1 MSHENTVIDRIL
13 SLHQHIIT
21 LHRNLRD
28 DRVLKKVDDFMLSLQ
43 NVGLLEGIEVNGKR
57 GRYFLIDGKSW
68 NDARRKMEIEA
79 APNFVIWEESEFFSF
94 LDSLLKPLGSLSNK
108 ELVNS

>member
-1 MSHENTVIDRIL
+1 MSHEHTVIDRIL

-43 NVGLLEGIEVNGKR
+43 NVGLLEGMEVNGKR

-68 NDARRKMEIEA
+68 NEARKKIKIEA
-79 APNFVIWEESEFFSF
+79 DPNFVIWEESEFFSF
-94 LDSLLKPLGSLSNK
+94 LDSLLKPLGY
-108 ELVNS
+108 

>member
-1 MSHENTVIDRIL
+1 MSHEHTVINSIL

-21 LHRNLRD
+21 LHRDFGD
-28 DRVLKKVDDFMLSLQ
+28 DQLLKKIDDFMLSLQ
-43 NVGLLEGIEVNGKR
+43 TVGLLEGIKINGKG

-68 NDARRKMEIEA
+68 YEASRKIEIEA
-79 APNFVIWEESEFFSF
+79 VPPFIIWEESEFFSF
-94 LDSLLKPLGSLSNK
+94 LDSLLKPLGYRKNK